1 MVAKGHKDSH
11 RYTYS
16 GGVKAQEVEKWGRNK
31 AAERYGEPR
40 SPNMKPPDQSEPQ
53 RLGDSNNLRGPDW
66 QDDHRQDWIVGA
78 NEDGRPPNFDK
89 GKR

>member
-1 MVAKGHKDSH
+1 MVAPGNVDKH
-11 RYTYS
+11 RRSMS
-16 GGVKAQEVEKWGRNK
+16 GLKVEETEKWGNATAYK
-31 AAERYGEPR
+31 RYGRPQ
-40 SPNMKPPDQSEPQ
+40 SPDMKPKDQSEPQ
-53 RLGDSNNLRGPDW
+53 RLGDSNNLRGPGW